1 MRLTRCLLRYRGVV
15 HSSIQLP
22 LTTLVAT
29 LTLNQTRFLG
39 KNLEHGLKKQGLL
52 TFMRELDGN
61 DNESI
66 DNYLRD
72 ASMYARG
79 TTIHPFGPL

>member
-1 MRLTRCLLRYRGVV
+1 
-15 HSSIQLP
+15 
-22 LTTLVAT
+22 
-29 LTLNQTRFLG
+29 
-39 KNLEHGLKKQGLL
+39 LEHGLKKRGLL
-52 TFMRELDGN
+52 TFIRELDGN

-79 TTIHPFGPL
+79 RPAPQSVPD

>member
-1 MRLTRCLLRYRGVV
+1 MRKLSYEFKN
-15 HSSIQLP
+15 SSDFLIYLC
-22 LTTLVAT
+22 TY
-29 LTLNQTRFLG
+29 LG

-79 TTIHPFGPL
+79 ILQNP

>member
-1 MRLTRCLLRYRGVV
+1 MAKIVKLYNYYQF
-15 HSSIQLP
+15 S
-22 LTTLVAT
+22 
-29 LTLNQTRFLG
+29 FLG
-39 KNLEHGLKKQGLL
+39 KNLEHGLKKRGLL
-52 TFMRELDGN
+52 TFIRELDGN

-79 TTIHPFGPL
+79 TPAPQSVLH